1 MINEQK
7 IRLFLSLANTLSFTE
22 TANQLFITQQAV
34 SKHISQ
40 LEGEL
45 GFPLFVRS
53 THNVRLTEAGE
64 RCRRFFEEEVRR
76 FNEFLDGERDN
87 QLRLSKSLR
96 LGYNNWL
103 NFGNAIASARVRFHA
118 LHPDISHVPERQPP
132 DLLQRRLRDGELD
145 IILVLRRFLQNET
158 GLRIVELA
166 DFPMSI
172 IVNKKRAESEG
183 DCTVERLSRFPLLIN
198 AFSSETAAETVAR
211 AKREMAEFGLT
222 NRKIILTPNRDSVYT
237 GVETGEGIATAC
249 AFSQIPEDIA
259 VIPTEVSDT
268 LVCVCLEMNRRK
280 LTRQYMGILREE
292 FAKQE
297 NKVFEQPPPD
307 DCADLMV

>member
-1 MINEQK
+1 MLNEQK

-45 GFPLFVRS
+45 GFPLFIRS
-53 THNVRLTEAGE
+53 THSVRLTDAGE

-76 FNEFLDGERDN
+76 FTEFINSERET
-87 QLRLSKSLR
+87 QLRLNRSLR

-103 NFGNAIASARVRFHA
+103 NFGNAIASARVRFHV
-118 LHPDISHVPERQPP
+118 LHPDITHVPERQPP
-132 DLLQRRLRDGELD
+132 DTLQRRLRDGELD
-145 IILVLRRFLQNET
+145 IILVLRRFLQNEA

-172 IVNKKRAESEG
+172 IVNKNRAVTKTER
-183 DCTVERLSRFPLLIN
+183 TVEHLSQFPLLIN
-198 AFSSETAAETVAR
+198 AFASETAAETTAR
-211 AKREMAEFGLT
+211 AKREMAAFGLT
-222 NRKIILTPNRDSVYT
+222 NRKISITPNRDSVYT
-237 GVETGEGIATAC
+237 GVETGEGVATAC

-268 LVCVCLEMNRRK
+268 LVCVCMETNRRK
-280 LTRQYMGILREE
+280 LIRQYMEILREE
-292 FAKQE
+292 FAKPE
-297 NKVFEQPPPD
+297 NKI
-307 DCADLMV
+307 

>member
-45 GFPLFVRS
+45 GFPLFIRS
-53 THNVRLTEAGE
+53 THSVRLTEAGE
-64 RCRRFFEEEVRR
+64 RCKRFFEEEVRR
-76 FNEFLDGERDN
+76 FTEFIDGEREN

-103 NFGNAIASARVRFHA
+103 NFGNAIGSARVRFHA
-118 LHPDISHVPERQPP
+118 MYPDIAHVPERQPP

-158 GLRIVELA
+158 GLRIVELS

-172 IVNKKRAESEG
+172 IVNKSRAVTQEER
-183 DCTVERLSRFPLLIN
+183 TVEKLSRFPLLIN
-198 AFSSETAAETVAR
+198 SFASETAAETTAR

-259 VIPTEVSDT
+259 VIPTDVSDT
-268 LVCVCLEMNRRK
+268 LVCVCLETNRRK
-280 LTRQYMGILREE
+280 LIRQYMDILREE

-297 NKVFEQPPPD
+297 NKIIEQPPK
-307 DCADLMV
+307 ADYPFFPL

>member
-1 MINEQK
+1 VLNEQK

-40 LEGEL
+40 LETEL
-45 GFPLFVRS
+45 GFPLFIRS

-64 RCRRFFEEEVRR
+64 RCKHFFEEEVRR
-76 FNEFLDGERDN
+76 FSEFIDSEREI
-87 QLRLSKSLR
+87 QLRRNKSLR

-103 NFGNAIASARVRFHA
+103 NFGNAIGCARVRFHEI
-118 LHPDISHVPERQPP
+118 HPNIAHVPERQPP
-132 DLLQRRLRDGELD
+132 DLLQRRLREGELD
-145 IILVLRRFLQNET
+145 IILVLRRFLQNEA
-158 GLRIVELA
+158 GLHIVELT

-172 IVNKKRAESEG
+172 IVSKAKAGSEAEQ
-183 DCTVERLSRFPLLIN
+183 TVEQLSRFPLLIN
-198 AFSSETAAETVAR
+198 AFASETAAETTAR
-211 AKREMAEFGLT
+211 AKREMAVFGLT
-222 NRKIILTPNRDSVYT
+222 NRKITITPNRDSVYT

-268 LVCVCLEMNRRK
+268 LVCVCMETNRRK
-280 LTRQYMGILREE
+280 LVRQYMDILRQE

-297 NKVFEQPPPD
+297 NRVNECPPS
-307 DCADLMV
+307 DCPFLPV